1 MKTVSLV
8 FEYDIEKQKRSGRV
22 WAEAGYKTKDFVFE
36 YSAASFASF
45 LYHNPDRVHIVDTDD
60 VDLLYGKIKKY
71 NVNHDRLDIR
81 DSTELI
87 REWSKDE
94 YCFWPLLRHLDY
106 HASNSNESIV
116 KLDNDLTCLKNIGE
130 LEDFSD
136 ILAWKFER
144 NVSTGRDYWGEKFV
158 CNKALGTDN
167 FNEYNTGVLGIS
179 KKNLQ
184 IVDEFISVTES
195 LISVDASSVIRFK
208 SHPGVIA
215 KTYATSD
222 QTAVNWVFHNNNLN
236 IAETYD
242 YFFHHCYDINA
253 KDNCIQESKKY
264 LRR

>member
-116 KLDNDLTCLKNIGE
+116 KLDNDLTCLKQTDE
-130 LEDFSD
+130 LENFKGA
-136 ILAWKFER
+136 LAWKFER
-144 NVSTGRDYWGEKFV
+144 NVSSGRDYWGEKFA
-158 CNKALGTDN
+158 CQNALGTDN
-167 FNEYNTGVLGIS
+167 FLEYNTGVLGIS
-179 KKNLQ
+179 AENLHITKDMIMTCQ
-184 IVDEFISVTES
+184 KLIDVDI
-195 LISVDASSVIRFK
+195 SSVVKFPE
-208 SHPGVIA
+208 SPGLKV
-215 KTYATSD
+215 KTYSTSD
-222 QTAVNWVFHNNNLN
+222 QTATNWAFHKNNLKVT
-236 IAETYD
+236 ETYD
-242 YFFHHCYDINA
+242 YFHHHCYGHDA
-253 KDNCIQESKKY
+253 KSDCIKAADFLKKK
-264 LRR
+264 